1 MRFHVLTLF
10 PDAFRDHLEYSM
22 LALAVQR
29 NLVSIDVTN
38 IRNYSHDPH
47 HTADDYQFGGGH
59 GMVMKGGITYID
71 NLPVGEPQAVGD

>member
-29 NLVSIDVTN
+29 DLVSIDVTN
-38 IRNYSHDPH
+38 IRD
-47 HTADDYQFGGGH
+47 
-59 GMVMKGGITYID
+59 
-71 NLPVGEPQAVGD
+71 